1 MVAINEQVKIE
12 ATADFDQ
19 LLRGTKRARDELG
32 RFTKAVDKADKEMS
46 QSNRTMRDSSKE
58 LSKYARQLD
67 RVEKA
72 QRGMA
77 SAVSMAKRGMIALGV
92 YMSVTTL
99 QQYGDEWTNLRNRV
113 KLFTKDQAETNKV
126 VEALFQTSQETRQSV
141 SATAEVY
148 QRFAQANKQLGL
160 SQKEMLAVMN
170 VKLH

>member
-99 QQYGDEWTNLRNRV
+99 
-113 KLFTKDQAETNKV
+113 
-126 VEALFQTSQETRQSV
+126 
-141 SATAEVY
+141 
-148 QRFAQANKQLGL
+148 
-160 SQKEMLAVMN
+160 
-170 VKLH
+170 